1 MDENDLKCQNCIIL
15 IKLHYNYKKVVL
27 IIKIFYLLIME
38 IKMTKNKYVY
48 EFAKII
54 LKNKIITTYCLNI
67 LNVTI

>member
-1 MDENDLKCQNCIIL
+1 
-15 IKLHYNYKKVVL
+15 
-27 IIKIFYLLIME
+27 ME

>member
-54 LKNKIITTYCLNI
+54 
-67 LNVTI
+67 